1 MTRPPVFDAHKAP
14 VIGVDA
20 HLPKVSPAAL
30 HADGLRA
37 RFGSSRTWVPEIAGE
52 PRFSDRAPVRAAVL
66 IPLVMRDE
74 VTVLLTQRPSHM
86 SSHAGQIAFPGGKID
101 ATDANAIAAALRE
114 THEEVGI
121 ESHFIQV
128 LGELPVYTTGSGFLV
143 TPVLGLLEDGF
154 SLAPNPSEVSDV
166 FEVPLR
172 FLMDPAH
179 HRRHAVEWAG
189 MRREWLSMPY
199 VDGNIERFIW
209 GATAGMLRN
218 LYGYMLT

>member
-1 MTRPPVFDAHKAP
+1 M
-14 VIGVDA
+14 
-20 HLPKVSPAAL
+20 
-30 HADGLRA
+30 
-37 RFGSSRTWVPEIAGE
+37 
-52 PRFSDRAPVRAAVL
+52 
-66 IPLVMRDE
+66 PLVMRDE

-128 LGELPVYTTGSGFLV
+128 LEELPVYTTGSGFLV

-218 LYGYMLT
+218 LYGYMLA